1 MSPAGLNRV
10 CELTTF
16 SYPND
21 DSSGG
26 AVPSGTVVYQN
37 LNIRIEQ
44 VKPTQALLEQGVQ
57 VVHLYNAM
65 VHPGNIVVKENDQIR
80 FTAPVNDRYYN
91 QKFRVVGVLP
101 SSGHPAHDRNLMR
114 FVLKRFEESH
124 ANNLQ

>member
-1 MSPAGLNRV
+1 MAAGLNRV

-16 SYPND
+16 LVSERRFGWRRSTQWY
-21 DSSGG
+21 SRLSE
-26 AVPSGTVVYQN
+26 

-44 VKPTQALLEQGVQ
+44 VKPTQVLLEQGVQ

-65 VHPGNIVVKENDQIR
+65 LHPGNIVVKENDQIR

-114 FVLKRFEESH
+114 YVLKRFEESH